1 MFSFPAAHTIVFNQS
16 VYNVDEENEFIEVE
30 LVLSSS
36 LPNDTVVQVINN
48 NINATGMY
56 ASKRLF

>member
-1 MFSFPAAHTIVFNQS
+1 VFSFPAAHTIVFNQS
-16 VYNVDEENEFIEVE
+16 VYNVEENEFIEVE

-56 ASKRLF
+56 ASTHLF